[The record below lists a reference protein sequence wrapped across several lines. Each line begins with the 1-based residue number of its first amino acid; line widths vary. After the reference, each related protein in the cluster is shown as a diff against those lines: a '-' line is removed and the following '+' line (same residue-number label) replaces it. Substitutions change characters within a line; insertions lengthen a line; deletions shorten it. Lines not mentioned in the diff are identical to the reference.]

1 MANISLIKRN
11 SFWQYRF
18 DIAKQDGKRKQVS
31 KSGFKTKKE
40 AKEAGLKALNSYLD
54 SGSFQRST
62 SISLSDYLDL
72 WFKAYCLVQSRFNTQ
87 RVHGNSIQKHIKP
100 VLGKFY
106 LDSIN
111 SFQIQQFLNALKLSG
126 YSKRSISNI
135 FSTLNI
141 ALNYAVHTLK
151 YLKVNPC
158 NGVQIPKFES
168 EIVRP
173 KILITPSDFRRILER
188 FPAGTPEYLPLVIG
202 YYTGMRIAEVFAL
215 CWEDIDLNKGT
226 ISVNKIIEI
235 RNYKENSLKL
245 LSNVFKDRA
254 INGWFLGPT
263 KTPTSRRIIPIGPTL
278 VNILREE
285 LKRQEEAK
293 KLFGKE
299 YIELYK
305 KPEKD
310 EKGNTIYRLVPISA
324 ALPKLYSPIHLI
336 CRRNRGTYFPF
347 TSMNSSIKIIK
358 NELKI
363 PFHFHALRHTH
374 ATMLI
379 QAGANIKDV
388 QARLGH
394 SKASITL
401 DIYGHQTEEM
411 SLYTINVLEKQFQA
425 LEK

>member
-1 MANISLIKRN
+1 M
-11 SFWQYRF
+11 
-18 DIAKQDGKRKQVS
+18 
-31 KSGFKTKKE
+31 
-40 AKEAGLKALNSYLD
+40 
-54 SGSFQRST
+54 
-62 SISLSDYLDL
+62 
-72 WFKAYCLVQSRFNTQ
+72 
-87 RVHGNSIQKHIKP
+87 
-100 VLGKFY
+100 
-106 LDSIN
+106 
-111 SFQIQQFLNALKLSG
+111 
-126 YSKRSISNI
+126 
-135 FSTLNI
+135 
-141 ALNYAVHTLK
+141 HTLK

-158 NGVQIPKFES
+158 TGVQIPKFES

-188 FPAGTPEYLPLVIG
+188 FPVGTPEYLPLVIG

-336 CRRNRGTYFPF
+336 CRRNCGTYFPF